1 MRKRLLNMLI
11 LSIGVTIFGFLLDDD
26 TKEPSTIMRFVEF
39 FAMTAIIFTFITTI
53 NYLFNFTKKK
63 FLLSK
68 K

>member
-11 LSIGVTIFGFLLDDD
+11 LSICVTIFGFLLDDD

-39 FAMTAIIFTFITTI
+39 FAMTAIIFTFITISHYT
-53 NYLFNFTKKK
+53 FNFVKKR

-68 K
+68 N

>member
-1 MRKRLLNMLI
+1 MRKRLLNILI

-39 FAMTAIIFTFITTI
+39 FAMTAIIFTFITII

>member
-11 LSIGVTIFGFLLDDD
+11 LSICVTIFGFLLDDD

-39 FAMTAIIFTFITTI
+39 FAMTAIIFTFITIIHYT
-53 NYLFNFTKKK
+53 FNFVKKR

-68 K
+68 N